1 MLPSMHIKR
10 MAGMLVLAMLA
21 AALLAAC
28 GGATPAQPAAVVQPA
43 PVVQPTAVAE
53 PTAAPIVQPTAV
65 AEPTAAPVAEQAAP
79 AAASDPLESLD
90 DELVAQGKVLFEQT
104 LACASCHGMDGTGNE
119 TIGAPNI
126 QGKTDA
132 QIRTALA
139 GVEMMSSLK
148 VKPAELKAV
157 GAYLRSLSGQP

>member
-1 MLPSMHIKR
+1 MMFPSVHIKR
-10 MAGMLVLAMLA
+10 MAGLLGSGMLA

-28 GGATPAQPAAVVQPA
+28 GGATPAQSVAMAEPAAVVQPTAA
-43 PVVQPTAVAE
+43 PVVQPTVVVE
-53 PTAAPIVQPTAV
+53 PTAPP
-65 AEPTAAPVAEQAAP
+65 AAPAAPTTAP
-79 AAASDPLESLD
+79 AAASDPLETLD
-90 DELVAQGKVLFEQT
+90 DELLAQGKVLFEQN

-148 VKPAELKAV
+148 VKPAELKAI

>member
-1 MLPSMHIKR
+1 MLGLSM
-10 MAGMLVLAMLA
+10 L

-28 GGATPAQPAAVVQPA
+28 GGATPAQPAAMVEPAAVVQPTA
-43 PVVQPTAVAE
+43 AAVVQPTAVAE
-53 PTAAPIVQPTAV
+53 PTAAPA
-65 AEPTAAPVAEQAAP
+65 AEQAAPTTAP
-79 AAASDPLESLD
+79 AAASDPLETLD

-132 QIRTALA
+132 QIRSALA
-139 GVEMMSSLK
+139 GVEMMSALK
-148 VKPAELKAV
+148 VKPDELKAV